1 VEKIS
6 LLESIKQNLTKQ
18 VIIDIE
24 ARFVNEELIRFF
36 EKNLKSFP
44 GRSGLKFNV
53 KDTKTLCR
61 VSLQTIENGF
71 EMNDEMAA
79 FLQSRPDVDVQVVTA

>member
-1 VEKIS
+1 M
-6 LLESIKQNLTKQ
+6 
-18 VIIDIE
+18 
-24 ARFVNEELIRFF
+24 IRFF

-53 KDTKTLCR
+53 KDPKTMCK
-61 VSLQTIENGF
+61 VCLQTIENGF

-79 FLQSRPDVDVQVVTA
+79 FLQNRPEMEVQVVTA